1 MSVVHDVDGSS
12 PSGDPSGVRQGAQF
26 WAMTVPEALER
37 TGSRAEGLADAEAL
51 RRHGA
56 GGPNRL
62 EQATPEPFWHK
73 LARHLNDVLI
83 FVLLIAAA
91 LKGLMGEWVDF
102 AVIMAVAVINT
113 AIGLVQEGRA
123 EKALDAIRGM
133 LSTQAHV
140 LRDGDWASVDA
151 EQLVVGDVVRLRP
164 GDRVPADMR
173 VVECSGLRAE
183 ESALTGESLPATKQA
198 DPVPADA
205 GLGDRSSMLFSGT
218 IIAAGSASG
227 VVVAIGKDTELGRI
241 QEMVAG
247 VDQVETPLSR
257 SLNRLGTT
265 IVWGIVAVSV
275 VMVVIG
281 RAVHG
286 MDPNSLLSATI
297 GVAVAAVP
305 EGLPA
310 LVTITLALGVQ
321 QMARRRAI
329 TRRLPAVETLG
340 SVTTICSDK
349 TGTLT
354 QNEMT
359 AELVRTAGHR
369 IEVGGTGYAPT
380 GTLSVDGAAADIAR
394 LPDLRAAVEVSALC
408 NDATVRRDDEGSW
421 QLIGEPT
428 EGALHVLSRKAG
440 FDDEGWWRLAEI
452 PFDSEHKYM
461 AVLVVAPD
469 RTRSILLKGA
479 PDRVMARCSSQLGAD
494 GADEP
499 LDPAFWTG
507 VIDELGAKGLRV
519 LATARR
525 AADPGAE
532 EITSGDVEAGLQLVG
547 MIGIV
552 DPPRPEAIT
561 AIATCRRAGIRV
573 KMITGDHAGTAVAIA
588 HEMGIMDDPDARVLT
603 GPELEAM
610 STEKL
615 RAAVRQVDVYAR
627 TSPEHKIRIVK
638 ALQHHHEVVA
648 MTGDG
653 VNDAPA
659 LTQAD
664 VGVAMGIKGTE
675 ATKEAADVVLAD
687 DNFATIERAVEEGR
701 RIYANIRKSVL
712 FLLPTNGGQALVILV
727 AVILGLAS
735 PLEPVQV
742 LWINMITS
750 VTLSLALAGEP
761 IEAGTMDR
769 PPRDQR
775 ASILDR
781 SGLRRIVGV
790 SVLIGALTLFIFLW
804 QKGHGAP
811 IAQAQTTA
819 VTTLALAQLGYLFNC
834 RFLDRSSIT
843 PKVFAGNRVLWWS
856 AAALVVLQALFVY
869 LPVLHSWFGSQ
880 AMTAAQ
886 WGWSLGLAVV
896 VFLAVEAGKAIRF
909 AITTR
914 AGLAHGA

>member
-1 MSVVHDVDGSS
+1 MSVGRDLARGTEDIEDTKGDGRT
-12 PSGDPSGVRQGAQF
+12 PY
-26 WAMTVPEALER
+26 WAMEPREVLAELDSEAN
-37 TGSRAEGLADAEAL
+37 GLSGPQAAT
-51 RRHGA
+51 RHEK

-62 EQATPEPFWHK
+62 ESRKPEPFWHK

-91 LKGLMGEWVDF
+91 LKAVMGDWVDF

-113 AIGLVQEGRA
+113 AIGLIQEGRA

-133 LSTQAHV
+133 LSTEAQV
-140 LRDGDWASVDA
+140 LRDGQWSKVDA
-151 EQLVVGDVVRLRP
+151 EELVVGDVVRLRP

-173 VVECSGLRAE
+173 ILDATGLRAE
-183 ESALTGESLPATKQA
+183 ESALTGESVPATKDVTA
-198 DPVPADA
+198 AETDA
-205 GLGDRSSMLFSGT
+205 GLGDRSSMLFSST
-218 IIAAGSASG
+218 IVVAGAATG
-227 VVVAIGKDTELGRI
+227 VVVAIGKDTEIGRI
-241 QEMVAG
+241 QEMVAE
-247 VDQVETPLSR
+247 VEAVETPLSR
-257 SLNRLGTT
+257 SLGKLGNA
-265 IVWGIVAVSV
+265 IVWGIIAVSV
-275 VMVVIG
+275 IMVIIG

-286 MDPNSLLSATI
+286 MDANSLLSATI

-321 QMARRRAI
+321 QMARRKAI
-329 TRRLPAVETLG
+329 TRRLPSVETLG

-354 QNEMT
+354 KNEMT
-359 AELVRTAGHR
+359 AQFVRTAGR
-369 IEVGGTGYAPT
+369 TITVEGTGYAPE
-380 GTLSVDGAAADIAR
+380 GEFRENDVSVDPGE
-394 LPDLRAAVEVSALC
+394 LPDLQAVIEISALA
-408 NDATVRRDDEGSW
+408 NDAEVRQDGEGHW
-421 QLIGEPT
+421 TLIGEPT

-440 FDDEGWWRLAEI
+440 FDGQGWRRLAEV
-452 PFDSEHKYM
+452 PFDSEYKYM
-461 AVLVVAPD
+461 AVLVAEPGSESGSVD
-469 RTRSILLKGA
+469 EHRILLKGA
-479 PDRVMARCSSQLGAD
+479 PDRVLTRCSSQLTAD
-494 GADEP
+494 GRDEP
-499 LDPAFWTG
+499 IDVGLWTG

-519 LATARR
+519 LATARGT
-525 AADPGAE
+525 AARGAE
-532 EITSGDVEAGLQLVG
+532 RLGHDDLAQDLQMVG
-547 MIGIV
+547 MIGII
-552 DPPRPEAIT
+552 DPPRPEAIE
-561 AIATCRRAGIRV
+561 AIATCRSAGIRV

-588 HEMGIMDDPDARVLT
+588 QEMGIMDDPGARVLT
-603 GPELEAM
+603 GAELEKM

-615 RAAVRQVDVYAR
+615 RAAAPEVDVYAR

-727 AVILGLAS
+727 AVILGLS
-735 PLEPVQV
+735 TPLKPVQV

-750 VTLSLALAGEP
+750 VTLSLALSGEP
-761 IEAGTMDR
+761 IEPGTMNK

-775 ASILDR
+775 ASILD
-781 SGLRRIVGV
+781 GVALRRIVAV
-790 SVLIGALTLFIFLW
+790 SALIGAAALFVFLW
-804 QKGHGAP
+804 QKDHGASVD
-811 IAQAQTTA
+811 QAQTTA

-834 RFLDRSSIT
+834 RFLERSSFST
-843 PKVFAGNRVLWWS
+843 KVLTGNRVLWWS
-856 AAALVVLQALFVY
+856 AGALVVLQALFVY
-869 LPVLHSWFGSQ
+869 LPVLNTWFGS
-880 AMTAAQ
+880 APMTLAQ
-886 WGWSLGLAVV
+886 WGWSFGLAVV
-896 VFLAVEAGKAIRF
+896 LFLLVEMGKAIRF
-909 AITTR
+909 AR
-914 AGLAHGA
+914 SKNA

>member
-1 MSVVHDVDGSS
+1 MSVGHDVVESS
-12 PSGDPSGVRQGAQF
+12 RPGEASDPRSRPRY
-26 WAMTVPEALER
+26 WAMTSGEVLDA
-37 TGSRAEGLADAEAL
+37 TGSGATGLDAAEAS
-51 RRHGA
+51 RRHDSD
-56 GGPNRL
+56 GPNRL
-62 EQATPEPFWHK
+62 EEREPEPLWRK
-73 LARHLNDVLI
+73 VGRHLNDVLI

-113 AIGLVQEGRA
+113 AIGLIQEGRA

-133 LSTQAHV
+133 LSTEAHV
-140 LRDGDWASVDA
+140 LRDGDWTSVDA
-151 EQLVVGDVVRLRP
+151 DEIVVGDVVRLRP

-173 VVECSGLRAE
+173 VLECSGLRAE
-183 ESALTGESLPATKQA
+183 ESALTGESVPATKEPE
-198 DPVPADA
+198 PVDADA
-205 GLGDRSSMLFSGT
+205 GLGDRSSLLFSGT
-218 IIAAGSASG
+218 IVVAGSATG
-227 VVVAIGKDTELGRI
+227 VVVAIGKDTEIGQI

-247 VDQVETPLSR
+247 VEQVETPLAR
-257 SLNRLGTT
+257 SLGRLGTT

-275 VMVVIG
+275 IMVIIG
-281 RAVHG
+281 RAIHG
-286 MDPNSLLSATI
+286 MDPDSLLSATI

-321 QMARRRAI
+321 QMARRKAI

-359 AELVRTAGHR
+359 AGLVQTAGRH
-369 IEVGGTGYAPT
+369 ITVEGTGYAPT
-380 GTLSVDGAAADIAR
+380 GNLVEDDHAVQIAE
-394 LPDLRAAVEVSALC
+394 LADLRAAIEISALC
-408 NDATVRRDDEGSW
+408 NDALVRPGDEGHW

-440 FDDEGWWRLAEI
+440 FEETGWRRLAEI

-461 AVLVVAPD
+461 AVLVAAPD
-469 RTRSILLKGA
+469 DRRSILVKGA
-479 PDRVMARCSSQLGAD
+479 PDRVMARCSSQLGID
-494 GADEP
+494 GDDEP
-499 LDPAFWTG
+499 LDTG
-507 VIDELGAKGLRV
+507 LWASVIDELGSRGLRV
-519 LATARR
+519 LATARK
-525 AADPGAE
+525 APTADTE
-532 EITSGDVEAGLQLVG
+532 ELSHDQVATGLQLVA
-547 MIGIV
+547 MIGII
-552 DPPRPEAIT
+552 DPPRPEAIE
-561 AIATCRRAGIRV
+561 AIATCRTAGIRV

-588 HEMGIMDDPDARVLT
+588 REMGIMDDPAARVLT
-603 GPELEAM
+603 GAELEKM
-610 STEKL
+610 STEQL
-615 RAAVRQVDVYAR
+615 RAAAPGVDVYAR

-735 PLEPVQV
+735 PLKPGQV

-761 IEAGTMDR
+761 IEPGTMR
-769 PPRDQR
+769 KPPRDQR

-781 SGLRRIVGV
+781 AGLRRIIAV
-790 SVLIGALTLFIFLW
+790 SVLIGALTLFVFLW
-804 QKGHGAP
+804 QKDHGAT
-811 IAQAQTTA
+811 IDQAQTTA

-843 PKVFAGNRVLWWS
+843 PKVFVGNRVMWWS
-856 AAALVVLQALFVY
+856 AGALVALQAMFVY
-869 LPVLHSWFGSQ
+869 LPALHSWFGSQ
-880 AMTAAQ
+880 AITLAQ
-886 WGWSLGLAVV
+886 WGWSLGLAIV

-909 AITTR
+909 AIKK
-914 AGLAHGA
+914 